1 MKLRMVHSFDVS
13 IGMKDKVLRVL
24 NTRPIYRSWMWL
36 NGASIQDLPP
46 EELILYSELML
57 VQERVAKDNSFKD
70 LKLYDWMSTPKVI
83 TLLFRI

>member
-1 MKLRMVHSFDVS
+1 
-13 IGMKDKVLRVL
+13 
-24 NTRPIYRSWMWL
+24 MWG

>member
-24 NTRPIYRSWMWL
+24 NTRPIYRSWMWG